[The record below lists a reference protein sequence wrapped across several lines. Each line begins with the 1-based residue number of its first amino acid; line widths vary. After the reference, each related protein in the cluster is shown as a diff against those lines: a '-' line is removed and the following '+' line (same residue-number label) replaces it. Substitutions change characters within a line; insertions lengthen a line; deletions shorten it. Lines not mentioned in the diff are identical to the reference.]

1 MAYWAFS
8 PKVYLIDIQI
18 SFDNLQSLMA
28 FAGPYLSFWH
38 FWNFWNFVALFGLF
52 ATFLQNL
59 MTLKNIII

>member
-18 SFDNLQSLMA
+18 CFDNLQSLMA
-28 FAGPYLSFWH
+28 FAGPYMS
-38 FWNFWNFVALFGLF
+38 FWNFVALFGLF